1 MKKTVIIINGKG
13 GSGKDAF
20 CDAAALTWKTRN
32 RSSITP
38 IKELALKIGWN
49 GEKDERGRLLLVRL
63 KEAMTEYNDLPQ
75 SYLLRE
81 YEEFMQSDETVM
93 FAHIREK
100 DQIDR
105 FAAAIPTACYTLL
118 VHRPSLDD
126 VVLGNSSDDLAES
139 FDYDLRF
146 ENSGTFQE
154 LPLAVKEF
162 LFPVIGGING

>member
-1 MKKTVIIINGKG
+1 MKKIVIIINGKG

-20 CDAAALTWKTRN
+20 CDAAEKTWKVRN

-38 IKELALKIGWN
+38 IKDLALQIGWD
-49 GEKDERGRLLLVRL
+49 GKKDERGRLLLVRL
-63 KEAMTEYNDLPQ
+63 KEAMVEYCDLPQ
-75 SYLLRE
+75 SYLLKE
-81 YEEFMQSDETVM
+81 YEEFMQSDETIM

-118 VHRPSLDD
+118 IHRPSLDA

-139 FDYDLRF
+139 FEYDLRF
-146 ENSGTFQE
+146 ENSGTLE
-154 LPLAVKEF
+154 DLPRAVKQF
-162 LFPVIGGING
+162 LSPIIEA

>member
-20 CDAAALTWKTRN
+20 CDAAELTWKVRN

-49 GEKDERGRLLLVRL
+49 GEKDEKGRLLLVRL
-63 KEAMTEYNDLPQ
+63 KEAMTDYCDLPQ
-75 SYLLRE
+75 NYLLKE
-81 YEEFMQSDETVM
+81 YEEFMQSDEEIM

-105 FAAAIPTACYTLL
+105 FAAAIPTNCYTLL
-118 VHRPSLDD
+118 IHRPSLDS

-139 FDYDLRF
+139 FEYDLRF
-146 ENSGTFQE
+146 ENSGTFEE
-154 LPLAVKEF
+154 LPNAVKDF
-162 LFPVIGGING
+162 LLPVLEA